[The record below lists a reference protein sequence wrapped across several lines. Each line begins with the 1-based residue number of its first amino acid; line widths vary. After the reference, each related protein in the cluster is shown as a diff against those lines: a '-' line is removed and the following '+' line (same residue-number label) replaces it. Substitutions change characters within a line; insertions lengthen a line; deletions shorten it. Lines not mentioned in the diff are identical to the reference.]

1 MFLVFFSS
9 AKPKTFPKT
18 KLSPNSAR
26 PRLRRL
32 LQGLGPRRGARRVL
46 LHGPGVQLDLPRLCG
61 LGAGVLGPRRPRR
74 RAGAVSFF
82 LLFSREKKFPFF
94 SLSLSLSLS
103 LSFSPSL
110 SPPFSLFFS
119 CRGLSFVRSTEA
131 RRERFRSKG
140 NFKLTVNE
148 LCEKLNPLP
157 SSFFST
163 AALAPAS
170 SRSTRRPATEAST
183 APRRPSSRWPS
194 QRKRTFPSRPSRTRS
209 STAAPEGRARSP
221 SESVS
226 FFVSF
231 FSFVVAREGTEF
243 LFLRER
249 GSAALSLAGDPSSLF
264 LD

>member
-1 MFLVFFSS
+1 MEQRRSRKIL
-9 AKPKTFPKT
+9 APKLASERWP
-18 KLSPNSAR
+18 
-26 PRLRRL
+26 
-32 LQGLGPRRGARRVL
+32 
-46 LHGPGVQLDLPRLCG
+46 
-61 LGAGVLGPRRPRR
+61 VLGGGRQREREGVRPLLVDWLISFY
-74 RAGAVSFF
+74 VSFVGGAPPSF
-82 LLFSREKKFPFF
+82 TSKKKKTSTSLLALF
-94 SLSLSLSLS
+94 SLSRLFCALSALRSARALSLRR
-103 LSFSPSL
+103 
-110 SPPFSLFFS
+110 SLFSSLAGVF
-119 CRGLSFVRSTEA
+119 CSFFSTEA
-131 RRERFRSKG
+131 RRERVRSKG
-140 NFKLTVNE
+140 TFKLTVNE

-157 SSFFST
+157 SSSFFST

-264 LD
+264 LY